1 MNTAN
6 KTRILVEGAMM
17 VALTTVLSM
26 IQFPG
31 PWINGGSITAFSMVP
46 VCLFAFKYSTKWGLL
61 AGLATGL
68 LQLLL
73 GMDGLR
79 GISIATVIGAI
90 ILDYMLA
97 YGVLGFAGV
106 FKKLI
111 PNTTIA
117 FTLGSF
123 FAVVLRFL
131 CHFVSGFVLWYDL
144 MAEGFGAVTLSFS
157 YNIGYMGPE
166 IIITTLGAALVAV
179 PLLKKYQNASK

>member
-31 PWINGGSITAFSMVP
+31 PWINGGSITAFAMVP
-46 VCLFAFKYSTKWGLL
+46 VCLFAFKYDTKWGLL
-61 AGLATGL
+61 AGFATGL

-73 GMDGLR
+73 GMNGLR
-79 GISIATVIGAI
+79 GISLGTVIGSI
-90 ILDYMLA
+90 ILDYLLA
-97 YGVLGFAGV
+97 YGVLGFAGA
-106 FKKLI
+106 FKRLI

-117 FTLGSF
+117 FTAGSF
-123 FAVVLRFL
+123 FAAVLRFV

-144 MAEGFGAVTLSFS
+144 ALEGFGAVTASFT

-166 IIITTLGAALVAV
+166 ILITTLGAALVAV
-179 PLLKKYQNASK
+179 PLLRKQHSGN